1 LGSHKAQP
9 QEYKEMARID
19 SEKESTTIEQEELRG
34 IARSVGE
41 IEWLLMIVVLL
52 YHAFG
57 GILPENQPS
66 AVLAMVLYGACIMGF
81 RYAFFFKHESRW
93 KLAVETWIMTAFITW
108 TLMHTGRLESPLLNS
123 YLLVIITSALALG
136 KVTTLLE
143 LALIAACI
151 VILGE
156 GETRDVFTLKYAAGM
171 FAQFAPFVLV
181 AYITTMFASDIRY
194 GLNRVKLIAETDELT
209 KALNRR
215 GFAIIADRLFGQAAR
230 YKRPISLLSL
240 DCDNLK
246 QVNDTIG
253 HKAGDALL
261 VGLVKCIQG
270 HLRHTDILVR
280 YGGDEFIVLLPETP
294 IKGAIDAAEKIR
306 NAIAENALAID
317 GQVLKTTVSIGVS
330 SYPDDGSTLDQMLA
344 HADRNMYQA
353 KLEGRNR
360 VISQSVAAAAANAI
374 TKPRLKT

>member
-1 LGSHKAQP
+1 
-9 QEYKEMARID
+9 MASID
-19 SEKESTTIEQEELRG
+19 REKESTTIEQEELRG

-52 YHAFG
+52 YHSFG

-108 TLMHTGRLESPLLNS
+108 TLLHTGRLESPLLNT

-151 VILGE
+151 IMLGE
-156 GETRDVFTLKYAAGM
+156 GETRDIFTLKYAAGM

-194 GLNRVKLIAETDELT
+194 GLNQVKLMAETDELT

-215 GFAIIADRLFGQAAR
+215 GFAIIADRLFGQAVR

-246 QVNDTIG
+246 QVNDAIG

-280 YGGDEFIVLLPETP
+280 QGGDEFVVLLPETP

-306 NAIAENALAID
+306 SAIAENSLAID
-317 GQVLKTTVSIGVS
+317 GQLVKTTVSVGVS
-330 SYPDDGSTLDQMLA
+330 SYPDDGSTLDLMLA

-353 KLEGRNR
+353 KLGGRNR
-360 VISQSVAAAAANAI
+360 VVYQTVAAAAASA
-374 TKPRLKT
+374 TTAPRGNT

>member
-1 LGSHKAQP
+1 MASIEKD
-9 QEYKEMARID
+9 KEG
-19 SEKESTTIEQEELRG
+19 TTIEQEELRG
-34 IARSVGE
+34 ISRSVGE

-57 GILPENQPS
+57 GIHPEDQPS

-108 TLMHTGRLESPLLNS
+108 TLLHTGRLESPLLNS

-136 KVTTLLE
+136 KLTTLLE
-143 LALIAACI
+143 LALIGACI
-151 VILGE
+151 FMLGE
-156 GETRDVFTLKYAAGM
+156 GETRDIFTLKYAAGM

-194 GLNRVKLIAETDELT
+194 GLNQVKLMAETDELT

-215 GFAIIADRLFGQAAR
+215 GFAIIADRLFGQAVR
-230 YKRPISLLSL
+230 YNRPISLLLL

-246 QVNDTIG
+246 QVNDGIG

-280 YGGDEFIVLLPETP
+280 HGGDEFIVLLPETP
-294 IKGAIDAAEKIR
+294 LKGAVDAAEKIR

-317 GQVLKTTVSIGVS
+317 GQLVKTTVSVGVS
-330 SYPDDGSTLDQMLA
+330 SYPDDGSTLDLMLA

-353 KLEGRNR
+353 KLGGRNR
-360 VISQSVAAAAANAI
+360 VVYQSVAAAAAPAE
-374 TKPRLKT
+374 TKLSA